1 MKLFVAGIGD
11 ISFYCTDK
19 EDSCKGFLG
28 DLVPSLKSSYDVVI
42 GNLEGPLAK
51 SGNSVTG
58 KCVIGGSPEGAGML
72 RKAGIGVVCLANNHM
87 MDFGVEGLTGTIE
100 TLESE
105 NIRYFGAG
113 KNEREAYAARF
124 IEIKGKRLALLGR
137 TAVEVSSPSYASGDK
152 PGVALFNFEET
163 KATVRE
169 CRRDADFVILSI
181 HWSLEGYAYPTPIQR
196 KQARQLIEAGADVIL
211 GHHPHVLQ
219 GVERINRG
227 LVSYSLGNLLFNDVR
242 WSFVDMEGHLQER
255 VVRLSEAN
263 RKGGIL
269 KVAFSENV
277 IESYDFIPTLIQP
290 DGTVVVENTPGRK
303 REFDCLCSRLHWP
316 GYGLLWKTYSI
327 KQEWLLRIKPMIAGK
342 MSWKKLKKIRPRHFK
357 ELGTKF
363 KRSARITSGR
373 STNPYE

>member
-1 MKLFVAGIGD
+1 LELFVAGIGD

-19 EDSCKGFLG
+19 EDSCRDFLG
-28 DLVPSLKSSYDVVI
+28 NLMPSLKSSYDIVI

-51 SGNSVTG
+51 SGNAVTG
-58 KCVIGGSPEGAGML
+58 KCVIGGSPEGAGIL

-87 MDFGVEGLTGTIE
+87 MDFGVEGLSGTIE
-100 TLESE
+100 ALESE

-113 KNEREAYAARF
+113 KNEREAYAARLV
-124 IEIKGKRLALLGR
+124 EIKGKRLALLGR
-137 TAVEVSSPSYASGDK
+137 TAVEVSSPSYASADK
-152 PGVALFNFEET
+152 PGVAPFNFEEA

-196 KQARQLIEAGADVIL
+196 KQATQLIAAGANLIL

-219 GVERINRG
+219 GVERVNRG

-242 WSFVDMEGHLQER
+242 WSFVDKEGHLQER
-255 VVRLSEAN
+255 VVRLGEAN

-269 KVAFSENV
+269 KVAFSENG
-277 IESYDFIPTLIQP
+277 IESYDFIPTLIQA
-290 DGTVVVENTPGRK
+290 DGMVILDGRVERKLEFGR
-303 REFDCLCSRLHWP
+303 LCSRLHWP
-316 GYGLLWKTYSI
+316 GYGLFWKAYSI
-327 KQEWLLRIKPMIAGK
+327 KQEWLLRIKPLIYGK
-342 MSWKKLKKIRPRHFK
+342 MTWSKIKKIRPRHFK

-363 KRSARITSGR
+363 KRSARITAER